1 MPDISAIK
9 NTPDI
14 SFIDDKTVDEVRSE
28 MVADYE
34 RYLSQATGEPVS
46 LPRTSQWRML
56 LYAATAQ
63 IYQAMQYIDRAG
75 KQNLLKYSY
84 ADFLDNLALLKGIS
98 RAPAVAAATTLRFTL
113 SAIRETATGIPQG
126 TRVAA
131 GGSLYFATDEYT
143 EIQEGSLTTEVSA
156 TCTVTGEAG
165 NGLMAGEL
173 NTIVDPAPYVAQ
185 VTNTTVTEGGADVE
199 RDEDLA
205 ERIFLAPSAYSTA
218 GPEDG
223 YRYHAKGF
231 SSAIGD
237 VVATSDQAAG
247 QVDIVFLMA
256 NGDAPGAEMISG
268 LRDYLRDNN
277 IRPMTDLVTVA
288 APAETPYSISMTYHI
303 NRSDS
308 ARAVAIQAAV
318 EQAVSNYVIWQ
329 RTIGRDINPSQL
341 VAMVMAAGAKRV
353 EVTAP
358 SYTTVAATA
367 VAALTGTPTVNY
379 GGLED
384 D

>member
-34 RYLSQATGEPVS
+34 SYLTQATGEPVS

-98 RAPAVAAATTLRFTL
+98 RAPAVASATTLRFTL

-131 GGSLYFATDEYT
+131 GGNLYFATDEYT
-143 EIQEGSLTTEVSA
+143 EIQAGSLATEVSA
-156 TCTVTGEAG
+156 TCTVTGEEG
-165 NGLMAGEL
+165 NGLMVGEL

-256 NGDAPGAEMISG
+256 NGDAPGEEMVSG

-288 APAETPYSISMTYHI
+288 APAEVPYSVSMTYHI

-308 ARAVAIQAAV
+308 ARAVAIQTAV
-318 EQAVSNYVIWQ
+318 EQAVTGYVVWQ

-367 VAALTGTPTVNY
+367 VAALTGIPTVNY